1 MHWATPYQPIED
13 RMANNTL
20 GQTAQEFRAAVRQA
34 TERNQMAPQQAA
46 PPVDANAIAAAV
58 EARVADTVR
67 REISQQV
74 GAPVDRAVRSALAE
88 QMAPPID
95 PALVARLE
103 SAAKQLPQGDDEV
116 LLHLRNILPG
126 QMRQEM
132 HQQNQQLLQRMAM
145 LEEQLDAVQADNGLG
160 RDLVRLALTG
170 LVVAVIVIFVAIFE
184 RQLQN
189 WGRDAIYPIFGVSIK
204 EVPAATPPS
213 AMQTAP
219 RQVK

>member
-1 MHWATPYQPIED
+1 MIHPVIPYQPIED
-13 RMANNTL
+13 RMANDKL

-34 TERNQMAPQQAA
+34 AERNQLAPAAA
-46 PPVDANAIAAAV
+46 PAVDANAIAAAV
-58 EARVADTVR
+58 DARVATTVQ

-74 GAPVDRAVRSALAE
+74 GSTVDRAVKRALAE
-88 QMAPPID
+88 QMTPPID

-103 SAAKQLPQGDDEV
+103 AAAGQMPQGDDEV

-132 HQQNQQLLQRMAM
+132 HQQNQQLMQRIAM

-160 RDLVRLALTG
+160 RDLVRLALIG
-170 LVVAVIVIFVAIFE
+170 IVVAIIVVFATVFE

-204 EVPAATPPS
+204 EAPAAAPPS
-213 AMQTAP
+213 ATQTAP

>member
-1 MHWATPYQPIED
+1 MIHPVIPYQPIED
-13 RMANNTL
+13 RMANDTL

-34 TERNQMAPQQAA
+34 AERNQLAPAAA
-46 PPVDANAIAAAV
+46 PAVDANAIAAAV
-58 EARVADTVR
+58 DARVATTVQ

-74 GAPVDRAVRSALAE
+74 GSTVDRAVKRALAE
-88 QMAPPID
+88 QMTPPID

-103 SAAKQLPQGDDEV
+103 AAAGQMPQGDDEV

-132 HQQNQQLLQRMAM
+132 HQQNQQLMQRIAM

-160 RDLVRLALTG
+160 RDLVRLALIG
-170 LVVAVIVIFVAIFE
+170 IVVAIIVVFATVFE

-204 EVPAATPPS
+204 EAPAAAPPS
-213 AMQTAP
+213 ATQTAP